1 MYKGNIIPSKYVN
14 NSLSFGH
21 NIDANLYHVCKSKIY
36 HRSYCFDII
45 CNNAVYPFPF
55 FIDFFFFHLSS
66 MTPNTDAFVHITP
79 NKLANI
85 WLTSFHFA

>member
-21 NIDANLYHVCKSKIY
+21 NIDAYLYHVCKSKIY

-55 FIDFFFFHLSS
+55 FIDFFFFSLKLSD
-66 MTPNTDAFVHITP
+66 TEY
-79 NKLANI
+79 
-85 WLTSFHFA
+85 